1 MQFNSR
7 WWPHLA
13 FFVSTF
19 ITALT
24 LQTFRA
30 LKNNYDISLQIEQA
44 LFFLAFQ
51 ASKGKCEADVGG
63 WGRAWSARHGKRNNI
78 IASLSWRV
86 YRLAIALACLKTRQN
101 NAYTAGYYQ

>member
-30 LKNNYDISLQIEQA
+30 LKNNYDISLQNRRYFFS
-44 LFFLAFQ
+44 LFRRAR
-51 ASKGKCEADVGG
+51 ASVRRMLGG
-63 WGRAWSARHGKRNNI
+63 GRAWSARHGKRNNI
-78 IASLSWRV
+78 IASLSRRV
-86 YRLAIALACLKTRQN
+86 YRLAVALACLKTRQN

>member
-24 LQTFRA
+24 LQTFGA
-30 LKNNYDISLQIEQA
+30 LKNNYDISLQNRRYFFS
-44 LFFLAFQ
+44 LFR
-51 ASKGKCEADVGG
+51 
-63 WGRAWSARHGKRNNI
+63 RARASARRMLGGGGVVEGHGALDTESEI
-78 IASLSWRV
+78 I
-86 YRLAIALACLKTRQN
+86 
-101 NAYTAGYYQ
+101 

>member
-7 WWPHLA
+7 WWTHLA

-30 LKNNYDISLQIEQA
+30 LKNNYDISLQNRRYFFSLFRRARASVRRMLGGGGGGEGRRA
-44 LFFLAFQ
+44 LDTE
-51 ASKGKCEADVGG
+51 SE
-63 WGRAWSARHGKRNNI
+63 I
-78 IASLSWRV
+78 I
-86 YRLAIALACLKTRQN
+86 
-101 NAYTAGYYQ
+101 

>member
-7 WWPHLA
+7 WCPHLA

-30 LKNNYDISLQIEQA
+30 LKNNYDISLQNRRYFFW
-44 LFFLAFQ
+44 LFRRAR
-51 ASKGKCEADVGG
+51 ASVKRMLGG
-63 WGRAWSARHGKRNNI
+63 GGEGMKR
-78 IASLSWRV
+78 
-86 YRLAIALACLKTRQN
+86 
-101 NAYTAGYYQ
+101 